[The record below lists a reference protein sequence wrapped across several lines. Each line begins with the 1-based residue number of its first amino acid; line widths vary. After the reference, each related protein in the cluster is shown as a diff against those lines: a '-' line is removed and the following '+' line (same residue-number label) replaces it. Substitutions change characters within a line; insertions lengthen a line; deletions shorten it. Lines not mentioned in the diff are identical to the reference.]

1 LTEFTTLGLAEPLLR
16 ALGDEGYSEA
26 TPIQARTIPALMD
39 GRDVLGIAQTGT
51 GKTAAFSL
59 PILQHIFETGGR
71 PAPKTC
77 RTLIL
82 APTRELAIQIGE
94 SIRAYGRHMRV
105 SSTVVVGGA
114 KHGPQIKSM
123 ARGVDVVIATPGRL
137 IDHLDSRNLSL
148 RATEIV
154 VLDEA
159 DHMLDLGF
167 LVAIRR
173 IVKELPKERQNVFFS
188 ATMPKQ
194 IGELA
199 SDMLHDPVR
208 VSVTPVAT
216 TAERVAQKVYFIE
229 RTRKRDLLADLLK
242 EPEFSRTLVFTRT
255 KRGADR
261 VAKGLGHA
269 GIASDAIH
277 GDKSQSQRQ
286 RALADFK
293 SGKIE
298 VLIATDI
305 AARGIDV
312 DAVSHVINFEL
323 PEVAESYVHRIGR
336 TARAGASGIAISFCD
351 NEERGLLRDI
361 EKATRQT
368 IEIEDLREDKSEPVR
383 AEAPKRGRGGR
394 PGGKRPGASGPKFG
408 KAKKAP
414 WAKSGGAK
422 SGGKPGN
429 KNAGEASGNGAGRQG
444 AAKKRPAR
452 NPAAARRK
460 AA

>member
-1 LTEFTTLGLAEPLLR
+1 
-16 ALGDEGYSEA
+16 
-26 TPIQARTIPALMD
+26 
-39 GRDVLGIAQTGT
+39 
-51 GKTAAFSL
+51 
-59 PILQHIFETGGR
+59 
-71 PAPKTC
+71 
-77 RTLIL
+77 
-82 APTRELAIQIGE
+82 
-94 SIRAYGRHMRV
+94 
-105 SSTVVVGGA
+105 
-114 KHGPQIKSM
+114 
-123 ARGVDVVIATPGRL
+123 
-137 IDHLDSRNLSL
+137 
-148 RATEIV
+148 
-154 VLDEA
+154 
-159 DHMLDLGF
+159 MLDLGF